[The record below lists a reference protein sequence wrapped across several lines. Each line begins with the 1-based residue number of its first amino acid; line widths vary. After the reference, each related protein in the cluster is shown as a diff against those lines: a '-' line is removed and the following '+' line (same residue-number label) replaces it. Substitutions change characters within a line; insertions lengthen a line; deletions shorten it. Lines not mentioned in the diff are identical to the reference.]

1 MTNRLRLLA
10 KDKDHPDSIIEI
22 EVEADTPDAV
32 QTMVKSNHIP
42 KANSVDTNT
51 VIILT
56 PFSFFVLFDI
66 LDRFIY

>member
-32 QTMVKSNHIP
+32 QTMVNQIIYLRQ
-42 KANSVDTNT
+42 T
-51 VIILT
+51 VSTQT
-56 PFSFFVLFDI
+56 PSSS
-66 LDRFIY
+66 